1 MVLQN
6 AAAAGASVFTASGDH
21 GSTCAAGSNTYPNN
35 VDVPAD
41 APHGTAV
48 GGTTLQVG
56 PGNVYQSETWWN
68 DTSAAHGCSSLPCA
82 GGFGSSTLFAAPPW
96 QAGLAGSMRSVPDV
110 AADGD
115 PATGIQLCQQDFGGC
130 PQMIGGQPL
139 LQGGTSMAAPAWAAG
154 TALINQAL
162 GHLTGNWNQVL
173 YAQRASNAFHPP
185 SSMGSDFAHVGLGS
199 FDLGN
204 LAAVLQP
211 APMPTSTA
219 VPPTSTPGPPA
230 ATAVPRPNVGVG
242 VAPNPAAHTL
252 QATLVARNTCT
263 AANQLQ
269 SIQFTRLTNAT
280 VDVPTSL
287 AATVTAPGT
296 VILAGSPATITLTV
310 HRVNAGQAATVEMI
324 VTDGCGTW
332 PTFVGGGPSAF

>member
-1 MVLQN
+1 
-6 AAAAGASVFTASGDH
+6 
-21 GSTCAAGSNTYPNN
+21 
-35 VDVPAD
+35 
-41 APHGTAV
+41 
-48 GGTTLQVG
+48 
-56 PGNVYQSETWWN
+56 
-68 DTSAAHGCSSLPCA
+68 
-82 GGFGSSTLFAAPPW
+82 
-96 QAGLAGSMRSVPDV
+96 
-110 AADGD
+110 
-115 PATGIQLCQQDFGGC
+115 
-130 PQMIGGQPL
+130 
-139 LQGGTSMAAPAWAAG
+139 
-154 TALINQAL
+154 
-162 GHLTGNWNQVL
+162 
-173 YAQRASNAFHPP
+173 
-185 SSMGSDFAHVGLGS
+185 MGSDFAHVGLGS